1 MEYFTNL
8 HLKEAPHVPENYLC
22 PVESTMM
29 VLIKCIQ
36 VNMSGDKVPHQN
48 GDRTHRINTLD
59 LHLQKGFW
67 YSAIYNR

>member
-8 HLKEAPHVPENYLC
+8 HPKEVPHVPENYLC
-22 PVESTMM
+22 PAESTVM
-29 VLIKCIQ
+29 VFVKCIQ

-48 GDRTHRINTLD
+48 GDP
-59 LHLQKGFW
+59 HLQKGFW